1 MALVDRSP
9 VSDGRRRRRGL
20 ARRAWSRLHLWRRGS
35 NMRTWLFTIM
45 HNLHANLRRKD
56 HRQPHPI
63 LLDDVGTVASTP
75 ASQEARL
82 EIRSLADALTLLPE
96 DQRAVL
102 LLVGLEESSYQDAA
116 TILDIPVG
124 TVMSRLH
131 RGREKLRVSMAGTIV
146 PALRRIK

>member
-1 MALVDRSP
+1 
-9 VSDGRRRRRGL
+9 
-20 ARRAWSRLHLWRRGS
+20 
-35 NMRTWLFTIM
+35 M